1 MSLDAMSRRS
11 VRRYLGHASNCSV
24 YGPAKFGSRD
34 RRPDASRDGS
44 SVRMAVMAHCA
55 DKTHFVDKQ
64 TLARLNS
71 ALMLGAIGSGIAACV
86 LGALIYDIGRLV
98 GW

>member
-1 MSLDAMSRRS
+1 MRRAMTDWK
-11 VRRYLGHASNCSV
+11 
-24 YGPAKFGSRD
+24 P
-34 RRPDASRDGS
+34 
-44 SVRMAVMAHCA
+44 VRMAVMAHCA
-55 DKTHFVDKQ
+55 DKTHFVDKH

-71 ALMLGAIGSGIAACV
+71 ALMLGAIGSGLAACV